1 MHPLMY
7 VLITN
12 KGEKKSNENKGSRV
26 VRTLYSYIL
35 DAQVQLT
42 RVLQI
47 IKLIQAFMGVL
58 VTCNDPISKQTY
70 LKVLIFFQPLF
81 EGKFT
86 LTPEWVTN
94 TKLP

>member
-1 MHPLMY
+1 MY
-7 VLITN
+7 SKMPT
-12 KGEKKSNENKGSRV
+12 EFFFQA
-26 VRTLYSYIL
+26 L
-35 DAQVQLT
+35 DGQLQVQLT

-81 EGKFT
+81 EGNFT